1 MTPLTEITVR
11 TYQPTN
17 TLFSVELC
25 AEGARLDAEHRRAV
39 IAAYDDPESVRLCN
53 FAEAAARALY
63 THKNGKYVKAS
74 NRFEGRC
81 PHCHVRMYPRLAPAP
96 AE

>member
-1 MTPLTEITVR
+1 MTPLTEITTR
-11 TYQPTN
+11 TYAPTN

-25 AEGARLDAEHRRAV
+25 AEGARLDAEYRRALV
-39 IAAYDDPESVRLCN
+39 AAYDDPDNKRLWPI
-53 FAEAAARALY
+53 AEAAARAY
-63 THKNGKYVKAS
+63 YGHKNGKYVRAS